1 MKAISIFGEYGVLK
15 LAISK
20 NLLISLG
27 IIAVILLFASYLFG
41 VTGLRMIAGFIL
53 MTIPAIILLNQ
64 FSLDTEEEV
73 IISVFL
79 SLVFFPLLVWYLNW
93 IVPSLRVTIGIVFF
107 LLLFGALAARKFLMV
122 RNKNI

>member
-1 MKAISIFGEYGVLK
+1 MLK

-27 IIAVILLFASYLFG
+27 IVAVILLFASYLFG
-41 VTGLRMIAGFIL
+41 VTGLRLIAGFIL

-122 RNKNI
+122 RKTFI